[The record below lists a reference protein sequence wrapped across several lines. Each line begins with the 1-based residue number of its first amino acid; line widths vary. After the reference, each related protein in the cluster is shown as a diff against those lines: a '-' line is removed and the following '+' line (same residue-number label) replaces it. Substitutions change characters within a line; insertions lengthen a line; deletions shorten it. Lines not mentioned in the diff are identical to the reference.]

1 MRPLMKPYL
10 FVSVLFFTAVT
21 QAQPLERS
29 NITSCAYQAGTAYEI
44 QLIRQKE
51 GHNWAE
57 FESNIKKIY
66 SESQGRK
73 DLLAI
78 AERVFIQ
85 PSDTHAELIHDQ
97 TFEACVQRQ
106 QGTEPLT

>member
-1 MRPLMKPYL
+1 MVKTLL
-10 FVSVLFFTAVT
+10 FCLLLALATAV

-51 GHNWAE
+51 GHDWAE
-57 FESNIKKIY
+57 FEANIKKIY

-73 DLLAI
+73 DLLSI

-85 PSDTHAELIHDQ
+85 PVDTEADAIHDQ
-97 TFEACVQRQ
+97 FFKACVQRQ